1 MSNYQQKPEKFEVSN
16 ENQLYFTSDLHYFH
30 KRIVEFTERAT
41 TFENLSEWITTQC
54 NSVIPKAT
62 KNKKVTTIH
71 LGDFAFSCTN
81 QELEKV
87 ILSLN
92 GDWWFVLGNHDNADK
107 LLSAINKI
115 NAEKGTNH
123 RVLGWYYRLLVS
135 QKRETNN
142 EKKSKKLLVL
152 CHFPIEDWDS
162 KHYGSAMI
170 HGHCVDME
178 TEILT
183 KSGWKFRNNLNENDL
198 VLTYDPISK
207 LSEYSIIDSI
217 IDLSYTGKA
226 YHFLSKNVSQRVT
239 DLHTMVGLSSKG
251 NYLKKSAEETAKLS
265 EFRFITASTT
275 SVSTSVNLT
284 DDLLKLYIAIAAD
297 GSIENTDLVRFRLKK
312 QSKIEF
318 VENLLNTLSIPFKK
332 FYRKDSVVT
341 LNFTLPTKLKE
352 WNIKGLDNKLLNC
365 SKKQFDIIVDTYLKT
380 DGTDYKTYKAIYTSK
395 KSEYDL
401 LSHLSVIHGY
411 TCTTSIR
418 TPSNVNTSESYTL
431 YLKPSQSSS
440 MTRLLKNLSV
450 EDVVDEHF
458 WCIKTKNQNFFIRRN
473 GKISITGNCHGG
485 GSNHEGDGV
494 TKLPNRFDVGIDNSH
509 DQTPFSYEDL
519 KVILRKTRGEIEY
532 AGSSV

>member
-1 MSNYQQKPEKFEVSN
+1 MPNFQQKPEKFEVSN

-107 LLSAINKI
+107 LLSVINKI

-135 QKRETNN
+135 QKRISNN

-170 HGHCVDME
+170 HGH
-178 TEILT
+178 L
-183 KSGWKFRNNLNENDL
+183 
-198 VLTYDPISK
+198 
-207 LSEYSIIDSI
+207 
-217 IDLSYTGKA
+217 
-226 YHFLSKNVSQRVT
+226 
-239 DLHTMVGLSSKG
+239 
-251 NYLKKSAEETAKLS
+251 
-265 EFRFITASTT
+265 
-275 SVSTSVNLT
+275 
-284 DDLLKLYIAIAAD
+284 
-297 GSIENTDLVRFRLKK
+297 
-312 QSKIEF
+312 
-318 VENLLNTLSIPFKK
+318 
-332 FYRKDSVVT
+332 
-341 LNFTLPTKLKE
+341 
-352 WNIKGLDNKLLNC
+352 
-365 SKKQFDIIVDTYLKT
+365 
-380 DGTDYKTYKAIYTSK
+380 
-395 KSEYDL
+395 
-401 LSHLSVIHGY
+401 
-411 TCTTSIR
+411 
-418 TPSNVNTSESYTL
+418 
-431 YLKPSQSSS
+431 
-440 MTRLLKNLSV
+440 
-450 EDVVDEHF
+450 
-458 WCIKTKNQNFFIRRN
+458 
-473 GKISITGNCHGG
+473 HGG

-532 AGSSV
+532 AGSSI